1 MIFLRSES
9 KTYLSLCFHVN
20 LTFEIQILYT
30 QLNFIKVV
38 EAFVGH
44 IFFFNSFIKTYLKYF
59 LKND

>member
-1 MIFLRSES
+1 MIILRSES

-30 QLNFIKVV
+30 QLNFIKIV

-44 IFFFNSFIKTYLKYF
+44 IFLIK
-59 LKND
+59 